1 MSFYEI
7 YCEKAFDLLNSRKQ
21 CNIREDGHHNV
32 HIVDLVEQQV
42 EEPTKLMRLIQSGL
56 QARVTSQTGMNDTS
70 SRSHAI
76 LQIMLRTHNNKVH
89 GRMSFI
95 DLAGSERG
103 SDVKDSQSQT
113 RNDGK
118 EINKSLLA
126 LKECKLNL
134 SQALEILTR
143 ERPMSSSDKAS

>member
-1 MSFYEI
+1 M
-7 YCEKAFDLLNSRKQ
+7 
-21 CNIREDGHHNV
+21 IREDGQHNV
-32 HIVDLVEQQV
+32 NIVDLIEQQV
-42 EEPTKLMRLIQSGL
+42 EEPSRLMKLIQAGL

-76 LQIMLRTHNNKVH
+76 LQIILRTHSNKVH

-126 LKECKLNL
+126 LKECRLNS
-134 SQALEILTR
+134 SQASEILIR
-143 ERPMSSSDKAS
+143 ASHM